1 VKTKHGEGL
10 PGEAPAEMGSE
21 FIIRLP
27 ISPV

>member
-1 VKTKHGEGL
+1 
-10 PGEAPAEMGSE
+10 MGSE